1 MTKHK
6 KIKKNIK
13 RNFFEILILLLAFLI
28 FNNQDKIKNLFNQNN
43 NQDQNQNSYINTNNN
58 LLKVHYLDVGQG
70 DSIFIELPN
79 NETMLID
86 AAESNQS
93 ENIINYIKNLNYQKI
108 DYVIGT
114 HPHTDHIGGLKDVIN
129 AFEIGKIYMPKVVST
144 TKTYENLLLAIKD
157 KNLKINTA
165 KAGIS
170 IIDTDTLKINVLAP
184 NNNTYTELNN
194 YSVVTKITYRTTK
207 FLFMGDAEKLS
218 ENEIKEDVTA
228 DVIKIGHH
236 GSNTSSSINFIKKV
250 NAKYGII
257 SVGLN
262 NKYNLPKEETITN
275 WENSGTKI
283 YLTSINGTIRAISD
297 GTNIKIESEK

>member
-13 RNFFEILILLLAFLI
+13 RNFFEILIILLAFLI
-28 FNNQDKIKNLFNQNN
+28 INNQDKIKNLFNQNN
-43 NQDQNQNSYINTNNN
+43 NQNQNDYINMNND

-70 DSIFIELPN
+70 DSIFVELPN

-86 AAESNQS
+86 AAESYQS
-93 ENIINYIKNLNYQKI
+93 ENIINYLKNLNYQKI

-114 HPHTDHIGGLKDVIN
+114 HPHTDHIGGLKDIIN
-129 AFEIGKIYMPKVVST
+129 TFEIGKIYMPKVVST
-144 TKTYENLLLAIKD
+144 TKTYESLLMAIKD

-165 KAGIS
+165 KAGTS
-170 IIDTDTLKINVLAP
+170 IIDTDALKINILAP
-184 NNNTYTELNN
+184 NNSTYTELNN
-194 YSVVTKITYRTTK
+194 YSVVTKITYGTTK

-218 ENEIKEDVTA
+218 ENEIKENVTA

-236 GSNTSSSINFIKKV
+236 GSNTSSSIDFIKKV

-283 YLTSINGTIRAISD
+283 YLTSTNGTIRASSD

>member
-13 RNFFEILILLLAFLI
+13 RNFFEILIILLAFLI
-28 FNNQDKIKNLFNQNN
+28 INNQDKIKNLFNQNN
-43 NQDQNQNSYINTNNN
+43 NQNQNDYINTNNN

-86 AAESNQS
+86 AAESYQS
-93 ENIINYIKNLNYQKI
+93 ENIINYLKNLNYQKI

-114 HPHTDHIGGLKDVIN
+114 HPHTDHIGGLKNIIN
-129 AFEIGKIYMPKVVST
+129 TFEIGKIYIPKVVST
-144 TKTYENLLLAIKD
+144 TKTYESLLMAIKD

-165 KAGIS
+165 KAGTS
-170 IIDTDTLKINVLAP
+170 IIDTDALKINILAP
-184 NNNTYTELNN
+184 NNSIYTELNN
-194 YSVVTKITYRTTK
+194 YSVVTKITYGTTK

-218 ENEIKEDVTA
+218 ENEIKENVTA

-236 GSNTSSSINFIKKV
+236 GSNTSSSIDFIKKV

-283 YLTSINGTIRAISD
+283 YLTSTNGTIRASSD

>member
-13 RNFFEILILLLAFLI
+13 KNFFEILIILLAFLI
-28 FNNQDKIKNLFNQNN
+28 INNQDKIKNLFNQNN
-43 NQDQNQNSYINTNNN
+43 NQNQNDYINTNNA

-86 AAESNQS
+86 AAESYQS
-93 ENIINYIKNLNYQKI
+93 ENIINYLKNLNYQKI

-114 HPHTDHIGGLKDVIN
+114 HPHTDHIGGLKDIIN
-129 AFEIGKIYMPKVVST
+129 TFEIGKIYMPKVVST
-144 TKTYENLLLAIKD
+144 TKTYENLLMTIKE

-165 KAGIS
+165 KAGTS
-170 IIDTDTLKINVLAP
+170 IIDTDALKINILAP
-184 NNNTYTELNN
+184 NNSTYTELNN
-194 YSVVTKITYRTTK
+194 YSVVTKITYGTTK

-218 ENEIKEDVTA
+218 ENEIKENVTA

-236 GSNTSSSINFIKKV
+236 GSNTSSSIDFIKKV

-283 YLTSINGTIRAISD
+283 YLTSINGTITAISD

>member
-13 RNFFEILILLLAFLI
+13 RNFFEILIILLAFLI
-28 FNNQDKIKNLFNQNN
+28 INNQDKIKNLFNQNN
-43 NQDQNQNSYINTNNN
+43 NQNQNDYINTNND

-70 DSIFIELPN
+70 DSIFVELPN

-86 AAESNQS
+86 AAESYQS
-93 ENIINYIKNLNYQKI
+93 ENIINYLKNLNYQKI

-114 HPHTDHIGGLKDVIN
+114 HPHTDHIGGLKDIIN
-129 AFEIGKIYMPKVVST
+129 TFEIGKIYMPKVVST
-144 TKTYENLLLAIKD
+144 TKTYESLLMAIKD

-165 KAGIS
+165 KAGTS
-170 IIDTDTLKINVLAP
+170 IIDTDALKINILAP
-184 NNNTYTELNN
+184 NNSTYTELNN
-194 YSVVTKITYRTTK
+194 YSVVTKITYGTTK

-236 GSNTSSSINFIKKV
+236 GSNTSSSIDFIKKV

-283 YLTSINGTIRAISD
+283 YLTSTNGTIRASSD

>member
-13 RNFFEILILLLAFLI
+13 RNFFEILIILLAFLI
-28 FNNQDKIKNLFNQNN
+28 INNQDKIKNLFNQNN
-43 NQDQNQNSYINTNNN
+43 NQNQNDYINTNND

-70 DSIFIELPN
+70 DSIFVELPN

-86 AAESNQS
+86 AAESYQS
-93 ENIINYIKNLNYQKI
+93 ENIINYLKNLNYQKI
-108 DYVIGT
+108 DYVTGT
-114 HPHTDHIGGLKDVIN
+114 HPHTDHIGGLKDIIN
-129 AFEIGKIYMPKVVST
+129 TFEIGKIYMPKVIST
-144 TKTYENLLLAIKD
+144 TKTYESLLMAIKD

-165 KAGIS
+165 KAGTS
-170 IIDTDTLKINVLAP
+170 IIDTDALKINILAP
-184 NNNTYTELNN
+184 NNSTYTELNN
-194 YSVVTKITYRTTK
+194 YSVVTKITYGTTK

-218 ENEIKEDVTA
+218 ENEIKENVTA

-236 GSNTSSSINFIKKV
+236 GSNTSSSIDFIKKV

-283 YLTSINGTIRAISD
+283 YLTSTNGTIRASSD

>member
-1 MTKHK
+1 MAKHK

-13 RNFFEILILLLAFLI
+13 RNFFEILIILLAFLI
-28 FNNQDKIKNLFNQNN
+28 INNQDKIKNLFNQNN
-43 NQDQNQNSYINTNNN
+43 NQNQNDYINTYND

-86 AAESNQS
+86 AAESYQS
-93 ENIINYIKNLNYQKI
+93 ENIINYLKNLNYQKI

-114 HPHTDHIGGLKDVIN
+114 HPHTDHIGGLKDIIN
-129 AFEIGKIYMPKVVST
+129 TFEIGKIYMPKVVST
-144 TKTYENLLLAIKD
+144 TKTYESLLMTIKD

-165 KAGIS
+165 KAGTS
-170 IIDTDTLKINVLAP
+170 IIDIDTLKINILAP
-184 NNNTYTELNN
+184 NNSTYTELNN
-194 YSVVTKITYRTTK
+194 YSVVTKITYGTTK

-236 GSNTSSSINFIKKV
+236 GSNTSSSIDFIKKV

-262 NKYNLPKEETITN
+262 NKYNLPKEEIITN

-283 YLTSINGTIRAISD
+283 YLTSINGTVRASSD
-297 GTNIKIESEK
+297 GTNIKIESAK

>member
-6 KIKKNIK
+6 KIKRNIK
-13 RNFFEILILLLAFLI
+13 RNFFEILIILLAFLI
-28 FNNQDKIKNLFNQNN
+28 INNQDKIKNLFNQNN
-43 NQDQNQNSYINTNNN
+43 NQNQNDYINTNND

-86 AAESNQS
+86 AAESYQS
-93 ENIINYIKNLNYQKI
+93 ENIINYLKNLNYQKI

-114 HPHTDHIGGLKDVIN
+114 HPHTDHIGGLKDIIN
-129 AFEIGKIYMPKVVST
+129 TFEIGKIYMPKVVST
-144 TKTYENLLLAIKD
+144 TKTYESLLMAIKD

-165 KAGIS
+165 KSGTS
-170 IIDTDTLKINVLAP
+170 IIDTDALKINILAP
-184 NNNTYTELNN
+184 NNSTYTELNN
-194 YSVVTKITYRTTK
+194 YSVVTKITYGTTK

-236 GSNTSSSINFIKKV
+236 GSNTSSSIDFIKKV

-283 YLTSINGTIRAISD
+283 YLTSTNGNITAISD

>member
-1 MTKHK
+1 MAKHK

-13 RNFFEILILLLAFLI
+13 RNFFEILIILLAFLI
-28 FNNQDKIKNLFNQNN
+28 INNQDKIKNLFNQNN
-43 NQDQNQNSYINTNNN
+43 NQNQNDYINTNND

-86 AAESNQS
+86 AAESYQS
-93 ENIINYIKNLNYQKI
+93 ENIINYLKNLNYQKI

-114 HPHTDHIGGLKDVIN
+114 HPHTDHIGGLKDIIN
-129 AFEIGKIYMPKVVST
+129 TFEIGKIYMPKVVST
-144 TKTYENLLLAIKD
+144 TKTYESLLMAIKN

-165 KAGIS
+165 KAGTS
-170 IIDTDTLKINVLAP
+170 IIDTDALKINILAP
-184 NNNTYTELNN
+184 NNSTYTELNN
-194 YSVVTKITYRTTK
+194 YSVVTKITYGTTK

-218 ENEIKEDVTA
+218 ENEIKENVTA

-236 GSNTSSSINFIKKV
+236 GSNTSSSIDFIKKV

-257 SVGLN
+257 SVGLK

-275 WENSGTKI
+275 WEKSGTKI
-283 YLTSINGTIRAISD
+283 YLTSTNGTIRASSD

>member
-13 RNFFEILILLLAFLI
+13 RNFFEILIILLAFLI
-28 FNNQDKIKNLFNQNN
+28 INNQDKIKNLFNQNN
-43 NQDQNQNSYINTNNN
+43 NQNQNDYINTNND

-70 DSIFIELPN
+70 DSIFVELPN

-86 AAESNQS
+86 AAESYQS
-93 ENIINYIKNLNYQKI
+93 ENIINYLKNLNYQKI

-114 HPHTDHIGGLKDVIN
+114 HPHTDHIGGLKDIIN
-129 AFEIGKIYMPKVVST
+129 TFEIGKIYMPKVIST
-144 TKTYENLLLAIKD
+144 TKTYESLLMAIKD

-165 KAGIS
+165 KAGTS
-170 IIDTDTLKINVLAP
+170 IIDTDTLKINILAP
-184 NNNTYTELNN
+184 NNSIYTELNN
-194 YSVVTKITYRTTK
+194 YSVVTKITYGTTK

-218 ENEIKEDVTA
+218 ENEIKENVTA

-236 GSNTSSSINFIKKV
+236 GSNTSSSIDFIKKV

-283 YLTSINGTIRAISD
+283 YLTSTNGTIRASSD

>member
-13 RNFFEILILLLAFLI
+13 RNFFEILIILLAFLI
-28 FNNQDKIKNLFNQNN
+28 INNQDKIKNLFNQNN
-43 NQDQNQNSYINTNNN
+43 NQNQNDYINTNND

-86 AAESNQS
+86 AAESYQS
-93 ENIINYIKNLNYQKI
+93 ENIINYLKNLNYQKI

-114 HPHTDHIGGLKDVIN
+114 HPHTDHIGGLKDIIN
-129 AFEIGKIYMPKVVST
+129 TFEIGKIYMPKVGST
-144 TKTYENLLLAIKD
+144 TKTYESLLMAIKD

-165 KAGIS
+165 KAGTS
-170 IIDTDTLKINVLAP
+170 IIDTDALKINILAP
-184 NNNTYTELNN
+184 NNSTYTELNN
-194 YSVVTKITYRTTK
+194 YSVVTKITYGTTK

-218 ENEIKEDVTA
+218 ENEIKENVTA

-236 GSNTSSSINFIKKV
+236 GSNTSSSIDFIKKV

-262 NKYNLPKEETITN
+262 NKYNLPKKETITN

-283 YLTSINGTIRAISD
+283 YLTSTNGTIRASSD

>member
-1 MTKHK
+1 MAKHK

-28 FNNQDKIKNLFNQNN
+28 FNNQDKIKNIFNQSNS
-43 NQDQNQNSYINTNNN
+43 QEQNQNSNINTNND
-58 LLKVHYLDVGQG
+58 LLKIHYLDVGQG

-93 ENIINYIKNLNYQKI
+93 ANIINYIKNLNYQKI

-114 HPHTDHIGGLKDVIN
+114 HPHTDHIGGLKDIIN
-129 AFEIGKIYMPKVVST
+129 TFEIGKIYMPKVIST
-144 TKTYENLLLAIKD
+144 TKTYENLLQTIKD

-165 KAGIS
+165 KAGTP
-170 IIDTDTLKINVLAP
+170 IIDTDTLKINILAP
-184 NNNTYTELNN
+184 NNDTYTELNN
-194 YSVVTKITYRTTK
+194 YSVVTKITYGTTK

-236 GSNTSSSINFIKKV
+236 GSSTSSGINFIKKV

-262 NKYNLPKEETITN
+262 NKYNLPKDETITN

-283 YLTSINGTIRAISD
+283 YLTSTNGTIIAISD

>member
-6 KIKKNIK
+6 KLKKNIK
-13 RNFFEILILLLAFLI
+13 KNFFKILIILLAFFI
-28 FNNQDKIKNLFNQNN
+28 INNQDKIKNLFNQNN
-43 NQDQNQNSYINTNNN
+43 NQNQNNNINTNND

-86 AAESNQS
+86 AAESYQS
-93 ENIINYIKNLNYQKI
+93 ENIINYLKNLNYQKI

-114 HPHTDHIGGLKDVIN
+114 HPHTDHIGGLKDIIN
-129 AFEIGKIYMPKVVST
+129 TFEIGKIYMPKVVST
-144 TKTYENLLLAIKD
+144 TKTYESLLMTIKD
-157 KNLKINTA
+157 KNLIINTA
-165 KAGIS
+165 KAGTS
-170 IIDTDTLKINVLAP
+170 IIDTDALKINILAP
-184 NNNTYTELNN
+184 NNETYTELNN
-194 YSVVTKITYRTTK
+194 YSVVTKITYGTTK

-218 ENEIKEDVTA
+218 ENEIKEDVSA
-228 DVIKIGHH
+228 DVSKIGHH
-236 GSNTSSSINFIKKV
+236 GSNTSSRSDFIKKV

-283 YLTSINGTIRAISD
+283 YLTSINGTITAISD

>member
-13 RNFFEILILLLAFLI
+13 RNFFEILIILLAFLI
-28 FNNQDKIKNLFNQNN
+28 INNQDKIKNLFNQNN
-43 NQDQNQNSYINTNNN
+43 NQNQNDYINTNNN

-79 NETMLID
+79 NETILID
-86 AAESNQS
+86 AAESYQS
-93 ENIINYIKNLNYQKI
+93 ENIINYLKNLNYQKI

-114 HPHTDHIGGLKDVIN
+114 HPHTDHIGGLKNIIN
-129 AFEIGKIYMPKVVST
+129 TFEIGKIYMPKVVST
-144 TKTYENLLLAIKD
+144 TKTYESLLMAIKD

-165 KAGIS
+165 KAGTS
-170 IIDTDTLKINVLAP
+170 IIDTDALKINILAP
-184 NNNTYTELNN
+184 NNSTYTELNN
-194 YSVVTKITYRTTK
+194 YSVVTKITYGTTK

-218 ENEIKEDVTA
+218 ENEIKENVTA

-236 GSNTSSSINFIKKV
+236 GSNTSSSIDFIKKV

-283 YLTSINGTIRAISD
+283 YLTSTNGTIRASSD

>member
-1 MTKHK
+1 MAKHK

-13 RNFFEILILLLAFLI
+13 RNFFEILIILLAFFI
-28 FNNQDKIKNLFNQNN
+28 INNQDKIKNLFNQNN
-43 NQDQNQNSYINTNNN
+43 NQNQNNNINTNNN

-86 AAESNQS
+86 AAESYQS
-93 ENIINYIKNLNYQKI
+93 ENIINYLKNLNYQKI
-108 DYVIGT
+108 DYIIGT
-114 HPHTDHIGGLKDVIN
+114 HPHTDHIGGLKDIIN
-129 AFEIGKIYMPKVVST
+129 TFEIGKIYMPKVVST
-144 TKTYENLLLAIKD
+144 TKTYESLLMAIKD

-170 IIDTDTLKINVLAP
+170 IIDTDTLKINILAP
-184 NNNTYTELNN
+184 NNETYTELNN
-194 YSVVTKITYRTTK
+194 YSVVTKITYGTTK

-218 ENEIKEDVTA
+218 ENEIKENVTA

-236 GSNTSSSINFIKKV
+236 GSNTSSGINFIKKV

-262 NKYNLPKEETITN
+262 NKYNLPKEETIKN

-283 YLTSINGTIRAISD
+283 YLTSINGTIRASSD

>member
-13 RNFFEILILLLAFLI
+13 RNFFEILIILLAFLI
-28 FNNQDKIKNLFNQNN
+28 INNQDKIKNLFNQNN
-43 NQDQNQNSYINTNNN
+43 NQNQNAYINMNND

-86 AAESNQS
+86 AAESYQS
-93 ENIINYIKNLNYQKI
+93 ENIINYLKNLNYQKI

-114 HPHTDHIGGLKDVIN
+114 HPHTDHIGGLKDIIN
-129 AFEIGKIYMPKVVST
+129 NFEIGKIYMPKVVST
-144 TKTYENLLLAIKD
+144 TKTYENLLMAIKD

-165 KAGIS
+165 KAGNS
-170 IIDTDTLKINVLAP
+170 IIDTDALKINILAP
-184 NNNTYTELNN
+184 NSETYTELNN
-194 YSVVTKITYRTTK
+194 YSVVTKITYGTTK

-218 ENEIKEDVTA
+218 ENEIKENVSA

-236 GSNTSSSINFIKKV
+236 GSNTSSSIDFIKKV

-283 YLTSINGTIRAISD
+283 YLTSINGTITAISD

>member
-1 MTKHK
+1 MAKHK

-13 RNFFEILILLLAFLI
+13 RNFFEILIILLAFLI
-28 FNNQDKIKNLFNQNN
+28 INNQDKIKNLFNQNN
-43 NQDQNQNSYINTNNN
+43 NQNQNAYINTNND

-86 AAESNQS
+86 AAESYQS
-93 ENIINYIKNLNYQKI
+93 ENIINYLKNLNYQKI

-114 HPHTDHIGGLKDVIN
+114 HPHTDHIGGLKDIIN
-129 AFEIGKIYMPKVVST
+129 TFEIEKIYMPKVVST
-144 TKTYENLLLAIKD
+144 TKTYENLLMAIKE

-165 KAGIS
+165 KAGTS
-170 IIDTDTLKINVLAP
+170 IIDTDALKINILAP
-184 NNNTYTELNN
+184 NNSTYTELNN
-194 YSVVTKITYRTTK
+194 YSVVTKITYGTTK

-262 NKYNLPKEETITN
+262 NKYNLPKEEIITN
-275 WENSGTKI
+275 WENYGTKI
-283 YLTSINGTIRAISD
+283 YLTSINGTVTAISD

>member
-13 RNFFEILILLLAFLI
+13 RNFFEILIILLAFLI
-28 FNNQDKIKNLFNQNN
+28 INNQDKIKNLFNQNN
-43 NQDQNQNSYINTNNN
+43 NQNQNDYINTNND

-70 DSIFIELPN
+70 DSIFVELPN

-86 AAESNQS
+86 AAESYQS
-93 ENIINYIKNLNYQKI
+93 ENIINYLKNLNYQKI

-114 HPHTDHIGGLKDVIN
+114 HPHTDHIGGLKDIIN
-129 AFEIGKIYMPKVVST
+129 TFEIGKIYMPKVIST
-144 TKTYENLLLAIKD
+144 TKTYESLLMAIKD

-165 KAGIS
+165 KAGTS
-170 IIDTDTLKINVLAP
+170 IIDTDALKINILAP
-184 NNNTYTELNN
+184 NNSIYTELNN
-194 YSVVTKITYRTTK
+194 YSVVTKITYGTTK

-218 ENEIKEDVTA
+218 ENEIKENVTA

-236 GSNTSSSINFIKKV
+236 GSNTSSSIDFIKKV

-275 WENSGTKI
+275 WENSVTKI
-283 YLTSINGTIRAISD
+283 YLTSTNGTIRASSD

>member
-13 RNFFEILILLLAFLI
+13 RNFFEILIILLAFLI
-28 FNNQDKIKNLFNQNN
+28 INNQDKIKNLFNQNN
-43 NQDQNQNSYINTNNN
+43 NQNQNDYINTNND

-70 DSIFIELPN
+70 DSIFVELPN

-86 AAESNQS
+86 AAESYQS
-93 ENIINYIKNLNYQKI
+93 ENIINYLKNLNYQKI

-114 HPHTDHIGGLKDVIN
+114 HPHTDHIGGLKDIIN
-129 AFEIGKIYMPKVVST
+129 TFEIGKIYMPKVGST
-144 TKTYENLLLAIKD
+144 TKTYESLLMAIKD

-165 KAGIS
+165 KAGTS
-170 IIDTDTLKINVLAP
+170 IIDTDALKINILAP
-184 NNNTYTELNN
+184 NSETYTELNN
-194 YSVVTKITYRTTK
+194 YSVVTKITYGTTK

-218 ENEIKEDVTA
+218 ENEIKENVTA

-236 GSNTSSSINFIKKV
+236 GSNTSSSIDFIKKV

-283 YLTSINGTIRAISD
+283 YLTSTNGTIRASSD

>member
-13 RNFFEILILLLAFLI
+13 RNFFEILIILLAFLI
-28 FNNQDKIKNLFNQNN
+28 INNQDKIKNLFNQNN
-43 NQDQNQNSYINTNNN
+43 NQNQNDYINMNND

-86 AAESNQS
+86 AAESYQS
-93 ENIINYIKNLNYQKI
+93 ENIINYLKNLNYQKI

-114 HPHTDHIGGLKDVIN
+114 HPHTDHIGGLKDIIN
-129 AFEIGKIYMPKVVST
+129 TFEIGKIYMPKVVST
-144 TKTYENLLLAIKD
+144 TKTYENLLMTIKD

-165 KAGIS
+165 KAGTS
-170 IIDTDTLKINVLAP
+170 IIDTDALKINILAP
-184 NNNTYTELNN
+184 NNSTYTELNN
-194 YSVVTKITYRTTK
+194 YSVVTKITYGTTK

-218 ENEIKEDVTA
+218 ENGIKEDVTA

-262 NKYNLPKEETITN
+262 NKYNLPKEEIITN

-283 YLTSINGTIRAISD
+283 YLTSINGTVRASSD

>member
-13 RNFFEILILLLAFLI
+13 RNFFEILIILLAFLI
-28 FNNQDKIKNLFNQNN
+28 INNQDKIKNLFNQNN
-43 NQDQNQNSYINTNNN
+43 NQNQNDYINTNND
-58 LLKVHYLDVGQG
+58 LLKVHYLDVRQG

-86 AAESNQS
+86 AAESYQS
-93 ENIINYIKNLNYQKI
+93 ENIINYLKNLNYQKI

-114 HPHTDHIGGLKDVIN
+114 HPHTDHIGGLKNIIN
-129 AFEIGKIYMPKVVST
+129 TFEIGKIYMPKVVST
-144 TKTYENLLLAIKD
+144 TKTYESLLMAIKD

-165 KAGIS
+165 KAGTS
-170 IIDTDTLKINVLAP
+170 IIDTDALKINILAP
-184 NNNTYTELNN
+184 NNSTYTELNN
-194 YSVVTKITYRTTK
+194 YSVVTKITYGTTK

-218 ENEIKEDVTA
+218 ENEIKENVTA

-236 GSNTSSSINFIKKV
+236 GSNTSSSIDFIKKV

-283 YLTSINGTIRAISD
+283 YLTSTNGTIRASSD

>member
-13 RNFFEILILLLAFLI
+13 RNFFEILIILLAFLI
-28 FNNQDKIKNLFNQNN
+28 INNQDKIKNLFNQNN
-43 NQDQNQNSYINTNNN
+43 NQNQNDYINTNND
-58 LLKVHYLDVGQG
+58 LLKVHYLDVDQG

-86 AAESNQS
+86 AAESYQS
-93 ENIINYIKNLNYQKI
+93 ENIINYLKNLNYQKI

-114 HPHTDHIGGLKDVIN
+114 HPHTDHIGGLKNIIN
-129 AFEIGKIYMPKVVST
+129 TFEIGKIYMPKVVST
-144 TKTYENLLLAIKD
+144 TKTYESLLMAIKD

-165 KAGIS
+165 KGGTS
-170 IIDTDTLKINVLAP
+170 IIDTDALKINILAP
-184 NNNTYTELNN
+184 NNSTYTELNN
-194 YSVVTKITYRTTK
+194 YSVVTKITYGTTK

-218 ENEIKEDVTA
+218 ENEIKENVTA

-236 GSNTSSSINFIKKV
+236 GSNTSSSIDFIKKV

-283 YLTSINGTIRAISD
+283 YLTSTNGTIRASSD

>member
-1 MTKHK
+1 MAKHK

-13 RNFFEILILLLAFLI
+13 RNFFEILIILLAFLI
-28 FNNQDKIKNLFNQNN
+28 INNQDKIKNLFNQNN
-43 NQDQNQNSYINTNNN
+43 NQNQNAYINTNND

-86 AAESNQS
+86 AAESYQS
-93 ENIINYIKNLNYQKI
+93 ENIINYLKNLNYQKI

-114 HPHTDHIGGLKDVIN
+114 HPHTDHIGGLKDIIN
-129 AFEIGKIYMPKVVST
+129 TFEIGKIYMPKVVST
-144 TKTYENLLLAIKD
+144 TKTYESLLMAIKD

-165 KAGIS
+165 KAGTS
-170 IIDTDTLKINVLAP
+170 IIDTNALKINILAP
-184 NNNTYTELNN
+184 NNSTYTELNN
-194 YSVVTKITYRTTK
+194 YSVVTKITYGTTK

-236 GSNTSSSINFIKKV
+236 GSNTSSSIDFIKKV

-262 NKYNLPKEETITN
+262 NKYNLPKEEIITN

-283 YLTSINGTIRAISD
+283 YLTSINGTITASSD

>member
-13 RNFFEILILLLAFLI
+13 RNFFEILIILLAFLI
-28 FNNQDKIKNLFNQNN
+28 INNQDKIKNLFNQNN
-43 NQDQNQNSYINTNNN
+43 NQNQNDYINTNNN

-86 AAESNQS
+86 AAESYQS
-93 ENIINYIKNLNYQKI
+93 ENIINYLKNLNYQKI

-114 HPHTDHIGGLKDVIN
+114 HPHTDHIGGLKDIIN
-129 AFEIGKIYMPKVVST
+129 TFEIGKIYMQKVVST
-144 TKTYENLLLAIKD
+144 TKTYESLLMAIKD

-165 KAGIS
+165 KAGTS
-170 IIDTDTLKINVLAP
+170 IIDTDALKINILAP
-184 NNNTYTELNN
+184 NNSTYTELNN
-194 YSVVTKITYRTTK
+194 YSVVTKISYGSTK

-218 ENEIKEDVTA
+218 ENEIKENVTA

-236 GSNTSSSINFIKKV
+236 GSNTSSSIDFIKKV

-283 YLTSINGTIRAISD
+283 YLTSTNGTIRASSD

>member
-13 RNFFEILILLLAFLI
+13 RNFFKILIIILAFFI
-28 FNNQDKIKNLFNQNN
+28 INNQDKIKNLFNQNN
-43 NQDQNQNSYINTNNN
+43 NINTNND

-86 AAESNQS
+86 AAESYQS
-93 ENIINYIKNLNYQKI
+93 ENIINYLKNLNYQKI

-114 HPHTDHIGGLKDVIN
+114 HPHTDHIGGLKDIIN
-129 AFEIGKIYMPKVVST
+129 TFEIGKIYMPKVVST
-144 TKTYENLLLAIKD
+144 TKTYESLLMAIKD

-170 IIDTDTLKINVLAP
+170 IIDTDDLKINILAP
-184 NNNTYTELNN
+184 NNSTYTELNN
-194 YSVVTKITYRTTK
+194 YSVVTKITYGTTK

-218 ENEIKEDVTA
+218 ENEIKEDVTS

-283 YLTSINGTIRAISD
+283 YLTSINGTIRASSD

>member
-1 MTKHK
+1 MAKHK

-13 RNFFEILILLLAFLI
+13 RNFIKILIILLAFLI
-28 FNNQDKIKNLFNQNN
+28 INNQDKIKNLFNQNN
-43 NQDQNQNSYINTNNN
+43 NQNQNDYINTNND

-86 AAESNQS
+86 AAESYQS
-93 ENIINYIKNLNYQKI
+93 ENIINYLKNLNYQKI

-114 HPHTDHIGGLKDVIN
+114 HPHTDHIGGLKDIIN
-129 AFEIGKIYMPKVVST
+129 TFEIGKIYMPKVVST
-144 TKTYENLLLAIKD
+144 TKTYESLLMTIKD

-165 KAGIS
+165 KAGTS
-170 IIDTDTLKINVLAP
+170 IIDTDALKINILAP
-184 NNNTYTELNN
+184 NNSTYTELNN
-194 YSVVTKITYRTTK
+194 YSAVNKITYGTTK

-236 GSNTSSSINFIKKV
+236 GSNTSSSIDFIKKV

-262 NKYNLPKEETITN
+262 NKYNLPKEETVTN

-283 YLTSINGTIRAISD
+283 YLTSINGTITAISD

>member
-13 RNFFEILILLLAFLI
+13 RNFFEILIILLAFLI
-28 FNNQDKIKNLFNQNN
+28 INNQDKIKNLFNQNN
-43 NQDQNQNSYINTNNN
+43 NQNQNDYINTNND

-70 DSIFIELPN
+70 DSIFVELPN

-86 AAESNQS
+86 AAESYQS
-93 ENIINYIKNLNYQKI
+93 ENIINYLKNLNYQKI

-114 HPHTDHIGGLKDVIN
+114 HPHTDHIGGLKNIIN
-129 AFEIGKIYMPKVVST
+129 TFEIGKIYMPKVVST
-144 TKTYENLLLAIKD
+144 TKTYESLLMAIKD

-165 KAGIS
+165 KAGTS
-170 IIDTDTLKINVLAP
+170 IIDTDALKINILAP
-184 NNNTYTELNN
+184 NNSIYTELNN
-194 YSVVTKITYRTTK
+194 YSVVTKITYGTTK

-218 ENEIKEDVTA
+218 ENEIKENVTA

-236 GSNTSSSINFIKKV
+236 GSNTSSSIDFIKKV

-257 SVGLN
+257 SVGIN

-283 YLTSINGTIRAISD
+283 YLTSTNGTIRASSD

>member
-1 MTKHK
+1 MAKHK

-13 RNFFEILILLLAFLI
+13 RKFFEILIILLAFLI
-28 FNNQDKIKNLFNQNN
+28 IYNQDKIKNLFNQNN
-43 NQDQNQNSYINTNNN
+43 NQNQNDYINTNND

-86 AAESNQS
+86 AAEFYQS
-93 ENIINYIKNLNYQKI
+93 EKIKNYLKNLNYQKI

-114 HPHTDHIGGLKDVIN
+114 HPHTDHIGGLKDIIN
-129 AFEIGKIYMPKVVST
+129 TFEIGKIYMPKVVST
-144 TKTYENLLLAIKD
+144 TKTYESLLMAIKD

-165 KAGIS
+165 KAGTS
-170 IIDTDTLKINVLAP
+170 IIDTDALKINILAP

-194 YSVVTKITYRTTK
+194 YSVVTKITYGTTK

-236 GSNTSSSINFIKKV
+236 GSNTSSSIDFIKKV

-283 YLTSINGTIRAISD
+283 YLTSINGTITAISD

>member
-13 RNFFEILILLLAFLI
+13 RNFFEILIIILAFLI
-28 FNNQDKIKNLFNQNN
+28 INNQDKIKNLFNQNN
-43 NQDQNQNSYINTNNN
+43 NQNQNNYINTNND

-86 AAESNQS
+86 AAESYQS
-93 ENIINYIKNLNYQKI
+93 ENIINYLKNLNYQKI

-114 HPHTDHIGGLKDVIN
+114 HPHTDHIGGLKDIIN

-144 TKTYENLLLAIKD
+144 TKTYESLLMAIKD

-170 IIDTDTLKINVLAP
+170 IIDTDALKVNILAP
-184 NNNTYTELNN
+184 KSETYTELNN
-194 YSVVTKITYRTTK
+194 YSVVTKITYGTTK

-218 ENEIKEDVTA
+218 ENEIKENVTA

-236 GSNTSSSINFIKKV
+236 GSNTSSSTNFIKKV

-262 NKYNLPKEETITN
+262 NKYNLPKEETIKN
-275 WENSGTKI
+275 WENTGTKI
-283 YLTSINGTIRAISD
+283 YLTSINGTIRASSD

>member
-1 MTKHK
+1 MAKHK

-13 RNFFEILILLLAFLI
+13 RNFFEILIILLAFLI
-28 FNNQDKIKNLFNQNN
+28 INNQDKIKNLFNQNN
-43 NQDQNQNSYINTNNN
+43 NQNQNDYINMNND

-86 AAESNQS
+86 AAESYQS
-93 ENIINYIKNLNYQKI
+93 ENIINYLKNLNYQKI

-114 HPHTDHIGGLKDVIN
+114 HPHTDHIGGLKDIIN
-129 AFEIGKIYMPKVVST
+129 TFEIGKIYMPKVVST
-144 TKTYENLLLAIKD
+144 TKTYESLLMTIKD

-165 KAGIS
+165 KAGTS
-170 IIDTDTLKINVLAP
+170 IIDIDTLKINILAP
-184 NNNTYTELNN
+184 NNSTYTELNN
-194 YSVVTKITYRTTK
+194 YSVVTKITYGSTK

-218 ENEIKEDVTA
+218 ENEIKENVTA

-236 GSNTSSSINFIKKV
+236 GSNTSSSIDFIKKV

-283 YLTSINGTIRAISD
+283 YLTSTNGNITAISD

>member
-1 MTKHK
+1 MAKHK
-6 KIKKNIK
+6 KIKKDIK
-13 RNFFEILILLLAFLI
+13 KNFFKILIILLAFLI
-28 FNNQDKIKNLFNQNN
+28 INNQDKIKNLFNQNN
-43 NQDQNQNSYINTNNN
+43 NQNQNDYINTNNA

-86 AAESNQS
+86 AAESYQS
-93 ENIINYIKNLNYQKI
+93 EKIINYLKNLNYQKI

-114 HPHTDHIGGLKDVIN
+114 HPHTDHIGGLKDIIN
-129 AFEIGKIYMPKVVST
+129 TFEIGKIYMPKVVST
-144 TKTYENLLLAIKD
+144 TKTYESLLMTIKD
-157 KNLKINTA
+157 KNLIINTA
-165 KAGIS
+165 KAGTS
-170 IIDTDTLKINVLAP
+170 IIDTDALKINILAP
-184 NNNTYTELNN
+184 NNSTYTELNN
-194 YSVVTKITYRTTK
+194 YSVVTKITYGTTK

-236 GSNTSSSINFIKKV
+236 GSNTSSSIDFIKKV

-283 YLTSINGTIRAISD
+283 YLTSINGTITAISD

>member
-13 RNFFEILILLLAFLI
+13 RNFFEILIILLAFLI
-28 FNNQDKIKNLFNQNN
+28 INNQDKIKNLFNQNN
-43 NQDQNQNSYINTNNN
+43 NQNQNDYINTNND
-58 LLKVHYLDVGQG
+58 LLKVHYLDVDQG
-70 DSIFIELPN
+70 DSIFVELPN

-86 AAESNQS
+86 AAESYQS
-93 ENIINYIKNLNYQKI
+93 ENIINYLKNLNYQKI

-114 HPHTDHIGGLKDVIN
+114 HPHTDHIGGLKDIIN
-129 AFEIGKIYMPKVVST
+129 TFEIGKIYMPKVVST
-144 TKTYENLLLAIKD
+144 TKTYESLLMAIKD

-165 KAGIS
+165 KAGTS
-170 IIDTDTLKINVLAP
+170 IIDTDALKINILAP
-184 NNNTYTELNN
+184 NNSIYTELNN
-194 YSVVTKITYRTTK
+194 YSVVTKITYGTTK
-207 FLFMGDAEKLS
+207 FLFMGDSEKLI
-218 ENEIKEDVTA
+218 ENEIKENVTA

-236 GSNTSSSINFIKKV
+236 GSNTSSSIDFIKKV

-283 YLTSINGTIRAISD
+283 YLTSTNGTIRASSD

>member
-13 RNFFEILILLLAFLI
+13 RNFFEILIILLAFLI
-28 FNNQDKIKNLFNQNN
+28 INNQDKIKNLFNQNN
-43 NQDQNQNSYINTNNN
+43 NKNQNDYINTNND

-70 DSIFIELPN
+70 DSIFVELPN

-86 AAESNQS
+86 AAESYQS
-93 ENIINYIKNLNYQKI
+93 ENIINYLKNLNYQKI

-114 HPHTDHIGGLKDVIN
+114 HPHTDHIGGLKDIIN
-129 AFEIGKIYMPKVVST
+129 TFEIGKIYMPKVVST
-144 TKTYENLLLAIKD
+144 TKTYESLLMAIKD

-165 KAGIS
+165 KAGTS
-170 IIDTDTLKINVLAP
+170 IIDTDALKINILAP
-184 NNNTYTELNN
+184 NNSTYTELNN
-194 YSVVTKITYRTTK
+194 YSVVTKITYGTTK

-218 ENEIKEDVTA
+218 ENEIKENVTA

-236 GSNTSSSINFIKKV
+236 GSNTSSSIDFIKKV

-283 YLTSINGTIRAISD
+283 YLTSTNGTIRASSD

>member
-6 KIKKNIK
+6 KMKKNIK
-13 RNFFEILILLLAFLI
+13 RNFFEILIILLAFLI
-28 FNNQDKIKNLFNQNN
+28 INNQDKIKNLLNQNN
-43 NQDQNQNSYINTNNN
+43 NQNQNDYINTNND

-86 AAESNQS
+86 AAESYQS
-93 ENIINYIKNLNYQKI
+93 ENIINYLKNLNYQKI

-114 HPHTDHIGGLKDVIN
+114 HPHTDHIGGLKDIIN
-129 AFEIGKIYMPKVVST
+129 TFEIGKIYMPKVVST
-144 TKTYENLLLAIKD
+144 TKTYESLLMTIKD

-165 KAGIS
+165 KAGTS
-170 IIDTDTLKINVLAP
+170 IIDIDTLKINILAP
-184 NNNTYTELNN
+184 NNSTYTELNN
-194 YSVVTKITYRTTK
+194 YSVVTKITYGSTK

-218 ENEIKEDVTA
+218 ENEIKENVTA

-236 GSNTSSSINFIKKV
+236 GSNTSSSIDFIKKV

-283 YLTSINGTIRAISD
+283 YLTSINGTITAISD

>member
-6 KIKKNIK
+6 RIKKNIK
-13 RNFFEILILLLAFLI
+13 RNFFEILIILLAFLI
-28 FNNQDKIKNLFNQNN
+28 INNQDKIKNLFNQNN
-43 NQDQNQNSYINTNNN
+43 NQNQNDYINTNND
-58 LLKVHYLDVGQG
+58 LLKVHYLDVDQG
-70 DSIFIELPN
+70 DSIFVELPN

-86 AAESNQS
+86 AAESYQS
-93 ENIINYIKNLNYQKI
+93 ENIINYLKNLNYQKI

-114 HPHTDHIGGLKDVIN
+114 HPHTDHIGGLKDIIN
-129 AFEIGKIYMPKVVST
+129 TFEIGKIYMPKVVST
-144 TKTYENLLLAIKD
+144 TKTYESLLMAIKD

-165 KAGIS
+165 KAGTS
-170 IIDTDTLKINVLAP
+170 IIDTDTLKINILAP
-184 NNNTYTELNN
+184 NNSTYTELNN
-194 YSVVTKITYRTTK
+194 YSVVTKITYGTTK

-218 ENEIKEDVTA
+218 ENEIKENVTA

-236 GSNTSSSINFIKKV
+236 GSNTSSSIDFIKKV

-275 WENSGTKI
+275 WENYGTKI
-283 YLTSINGTIRAISD
+283 YLTSTNGTIRASSD

>member
-6 KIKKNIK
+6 KIKRNIK
-13 RNFFEILILLLAFLI
+13 RNFFEILIILLAFLI
-28 FNNQDKIKNLFNQNN
+28 INNQDKIKNLFNQNN
-43 NQDQNQNSYINTNNN
+43 NQNQNAYINTNND

-86 AAESNQS
+86 AAESYQS
-93 ENIINYIKNLNYQKI
+93 ENIINYLKNLNYQKI

-114 HPHTDHIGGLKDVIN
+114 HPHTDHIGGLKDIIN
-129 AFEIGKIYMPKVVST
+129 TFEIGKIYMPKVVST
-144 TKTYENLLLAIKD
+144 TKTYESLLMAIKD

-165 KAGIS
+165 KAGTS
-170 IIDTDTLKINVLAP
+170 IIDTDALKINILAP
-184 NNNTYTELNN
+184 TNSTYTELNN
-194 YSVVTKITYRTTK
+194 YSVVTKITYGTTK

-218 ENEIKEDVTA
+218 ENEIKENVTA

-236 GSNTSSSINFIKKV
+236 GSNTSSSIDFIKKV

-262 NKYNLPKEETITN
+262 NKYNLPKEEIITN

-283 YLTSINGTIRAISD
+283 YLTSINGTITASSD

>member
-1 MTKHK
+1 MAKHK

-13 RNFFEILILLLAFLI
+13 RNFFEILIILLAFLI
-28 FNNQDKIKNLFNQNN
+28 INNQDNIKNLFNQN
-43 NQDQNQNSYINTNNN
+43 QNDYINTNND

-86 AAESNQS
+86 AAESYQS
-93 ENIINYIKNLNYQKI
+93 ENIINYLKNLNYKKI

-114 HPHTDHIGGLKDVIN
+114 HPHTDHIGGLKDIIN
-129 AFEIGKIYMPKVVST
+129 TFEIGKIYMPKVVST
-144 TKTYENLLLAIKD
+144 TKTYESLLMAIKD

-165 KAGIS
+165 KAGTS
-170 IIDTDTLKINVLAP
+170 IIDTDALKINILAP
-184 NNNTYTELNN
+184 TNSTYTELNN
-194 YSVVTKITYRTTK
+194 YSVVTKITYGSTK

-218 ENEIKEDVTA
+218 ENEIKENVTA

-236 GSNTSSSINFIKKV
+236 GSNTSSSIDFIKKV

-262 NKYNLPKEETITN
+262 NKYNLPKEEIITN

-283 YLTSINGTIRAISD
+283 YLTSINGTIRASSD

>member
-13 RNFFEILILLLAFLI
+13 RNFFEILIILLAFLI
-28 FNNQDKIKNLFNQNN
+28 INNQDKIKNLFNQNN
-43 NQDQNQNSYINTNNN
+43 NQNQNDYINTNND

-86 AAESNQS
+86 AAESYQS
-93 ENIINYIKNLNYQKI
+93 ENIINYLKNLNYQKI

-114 HPHTDHIGGLKDVIN
+114 HPHTDHIGGLKDIIN
-129 AFEIGKIYMPKVVST
+129 TFEIGKIYMPKVVST
-144 TKTYENLLLAIKD
+144 TKTYESLLMAIKD

-165 KAGIS
+165 KAGTS
-170 IIDTDTLKINVLAP
+170 IIDTDALKINILAP
-184 NNNTYTELNN
+184 NNSTYTELNN
-194 YSVVTKITYRTTK
+194 YSAVTKITYGTTK

-236 GSNTSSSINFIKKV
+236 GSNTSSSIDFIKKV

-283 YLTSINGTIRAISD
+283 YLTSINGTITAISD
-297 GTNIKIESEK
+297 ETNIKIEREK

>member
-1 MTKHK
+1 MAKHK

-13 RNFFEILILLLAFLI
+13 RNFFEILIILLAFLI
-28 FNNQDKIKNLFNQNN
+28 INNQDKIKNLFNQNN
-43 NQDQNQNSYINTNNN
+43 NQNQNDYINTNND

-86 AAESNQS
+86 AAESYQS
-93 ENIINYIKNLNYQKI
+93 ENIINYLKNLNYQKI

-114 HPHTDHIGGLKDVIN
+114 HPHTDHIGGLKDIIN
-129 AFEIGKIYMPKVVST
+129 TFEIGKIYMPKVVST
-144 TKTYENLLLAIKD
+144 TKTYESLLMTIKD

-165 KAGIS
+165 KAGTS
-170 IIDTDTLKINVLAP
+170 IIDIDTLKINILAP
-184 NNNTYTELNN
+184 NNSTYTELNN
-194 YSVVTKITYRTTK
+194 YSVVTKITYGTTK

-236 GSNTSSSINFIKKV
+236 GSNTSSSIDFIKKV

-262 NKYNLPKEETITN
+262 NKYNLPKEEIITN

-283 YLTSINGTIRAISD
+283 YLTSINGTITASSD